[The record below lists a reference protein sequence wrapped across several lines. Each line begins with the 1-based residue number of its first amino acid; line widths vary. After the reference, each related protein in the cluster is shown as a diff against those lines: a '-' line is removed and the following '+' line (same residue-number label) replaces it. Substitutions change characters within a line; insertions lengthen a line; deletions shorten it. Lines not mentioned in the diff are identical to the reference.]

1 MKGRR
6 ESQVALD
13 FLDLEVMG
21 YAGRNL
27 GECFTSIPDMLFLG
41 MIDSHRSLFHQVTRK
56 LST

>member
-6 ESQVALD
+6 ESQVAPD

-27 GECFTSIPDMLFLG
+27 GEYSTSTPDMLSLG
-41 MIDSHRSLFHQVTRK
+41 MIDSHRSFFHQVTKR
-56 LST
+56 L